1 MVKFLHPRF
10 VCVCGMSEVSTETT
24 LVDVQAD
31 SKQTCVIDMSNGS
44 SKCNWTG
51 QCDGGTSVK
60 VVRFWLL
67 V

>member
-1 MVKFLHPRF
+1 MVTILHSRF

-24 LVDVQAD
+24 LVDLKAD

-51 QCDGGTSVK
+51 QCGGEISVK
-60 VVRFWLL
+60 LVRFWLL